1 MAGVVGVSAV
11 TMRSYKSYFLLVLV
25 PYLFL
30 IFMFHTQLQ
39 LYDSNSLRTLTA
51 DQIMLG
57 RSDFAAQSYHVRSLR
72 IKNASGSEDLYNSH
86 VGGHRGKGRSFGHQ
100 RINASHDVVVQG
112 DRTMYYKT
120 GTLQRDDGE
129 SRVKVVVK
137 ETDHVAGYHGNTH
150 NNNGGENSNFVQQV
164 PVANQDQAPVVME
177 KAKRP
182 SYRKLSRHGLP
193 YIGMNTSELLH
204 TLMAQAGVQSDKGNL
219 YTDAQWPHCRQQGQ
233 EESIEYRLQQN
244 DQQQDQRP
252 GQQGAEG
259 MLPSLPTFHSL
270 PKVEAL
276 KFQSI
281 YGNYFYSA
289 FYDDREPEAAYIRLI
304 ALLKKGARPA
314 LFCHFLSSRVPGH
327 LDPLRPDKVFTSM
340 LTYYEMCENHAK
352 DYGGWILTCEV
363 PSSLEP
369 SPCEV
374 TVSLHSTYNPQQPG
388 NVRIPIMLLRNPSA
402 KRSDFGICVPP
413 LFGYIPST
421 TLIEFVELTKILG
434 ANHFMFYAH
443 QIPREIQKVLRYYE
457 RIGVATVIPWDL
469 PVTDK
474 GIWYHGQLLA
484 INDCLYRS
492 MHRYKYVAF
501 NDIDEFIVPHRHGNW
516 SDMMRYIE
524 TVLNKDGVEY
534 SGYSYQSAFF
544 DPLLESSSRVL
555 YDLESDLRTKS
566 FSKVRTKVMVDS
578 ERIHELGIHHISKPV
593 LDTQKTLY
601 IEPEVA
607 FLHHYRKCVTD
618 FDPRMNCQVFAR
630 DESLSRYI
638 PTLRHNV
645 HQTMWILKEAE
656 KQGHSMDYLIGNGRT

>member
-1 MAGVVGVSAV
+1 MAAVGISVNL
-11 TMRSYKSYFLLVLV
+11 RSYKSYFILILI

-39 LYDSNSLRTLTA
+39 LYDSESLRAVKL
-51 DQIMLG
+51 DVGGGLD

-72 IKNASGSEDLYNSH
+72 IKNASVPEETYQIQGQRFASH
-86 VGGHRGKGRSFGHQ
+86 RRFGQ
-100 RINASHDVVVQG
+100 QINVSHDVVVQG
-112 DRTMYYKT
+112 KQVIYYREAE
-120 GTLQRDDGE
+120 RDDQQAHHKGHVRLNQE
-129 SRVKVVVK
+129 MDSRDSKGQVRSAQKITADK
-137 ETDHVAGYHGNTH
+137 RGPGLKASSRGGGGAG
-150 NNNGGENSNFVQQV
+150 QQ
-164 PVANQDQAPVVME
+164 
-177 KAKRP
+177 KRITLGQSP
-182 SYRKLSRHGLP
+182 P
-193 YIGMNTSELLH
+193 FIGMNASEMVQS
-204 TLMAQAGVQSDKGNL
+204 LMMQAGMQSNKEGL
-219 YTDAQWPHCRQQGQ
+219 YFQAQWPHCARHNQL
-233 EESIEYRLQQN
+233 EDESIEYRL
-244 DQQQDQRP
+244 
-252 GQQGAEG
+252 
-259 MLPSLPTFHSL
+259 SLHEAHHASPTPPRIPFL
-270 PKVEAL
+270 PKIETL
-276 KFQSI
+276 PFQTLM
-281 YGNYFYSA
+281 GHYFYTA
-289 FYDDREPEAAYIRLI
+289 FYDEREPESAYLRLI
-304 ALLKKGARPA
+304 VLLKKGVRPA
-314 LFCHFLSSRVPGH
+314 LFCHFLSSNTPGH
-327 LDPLRPDKVFTSM
+327 VHPAKPDKVYTSM

-363 PSSLEP
+363 PSTLEP

-374 TVSLHSTYNPQQPG
+374 TVSLHSVYNPKQSG
-388 NVRIPIMLLRNPSA
+388 NIRIPIMLLKNPA
-402 KRSDFGICVPP
+402 VQKADFGICVPP

-434 ANHFMFYAH
+434 AQHFMFYAH

-469 PVTDK
+469 PVKDK
-474 GIWYHGQLLA
+474 AIWYHGQLLA

-492 MHRYKYVAF
+492 MHKFNYVAF
-501 NDIDEFIVPHRHGNW
+501 NDIDEFIVPHKHSNW

-524 TVLNKDGVEY
+524 TTLTRTGIDY
-534 SGYSYQSAFF
+534 SGYSFQSAFF

-566 FSKVRTKVMVDS
+566 FSKVRTKVMTRVD
-578 ERIHELGIHHISKPV
+578 RIHELGIHHISKPLV
-593 LDTQKTLY
+593 DTYKTLY

-656 KQGHSMDYLIGNGRT
+656 KDGRGLDFFPRRGQT